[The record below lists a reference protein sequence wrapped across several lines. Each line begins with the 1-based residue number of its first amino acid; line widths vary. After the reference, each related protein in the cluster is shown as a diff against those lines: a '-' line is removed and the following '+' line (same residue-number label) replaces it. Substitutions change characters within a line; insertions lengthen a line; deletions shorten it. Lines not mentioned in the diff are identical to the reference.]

1 MTQLWTLGWIGL
13 GGAMGACG
21 RYLLSNLMA
30 NWLGRDF
37 PYGTLVANVLGSA
50 ILGALSAALQQGLLA
65 DTPWRPMLT
74 IGLLGALTTFSTFSM
89 DNILLLQDGALG
101 KLLAN
106 IILNVGLSFVAAYLA
121 FHFFPQT

>member
-1 MTQLWTLGWIGL
+1 
-13 GGAMGACG
+13 
-21 RYLLSNLMA
+21 MA